1 MENDDLVEVG
11 LGYILCW
18 AGGRRGCR
26 LLLTANTIQTVLKR
40 FIIMPVIIVSDLV
53 LVNTGPLKFL

>member
-1 MENDDLVEVG
+1 MENDDLVYVG

-18 AGGRRGCR
+18 AGGKRDCR

-40 FIIMPVIIVSDLV
+40 YITCITKKYDDFSI
-53 LVNTGPLKFL
+53 N